1 MTSSIHK
8 KQKSRSDTRLVSVL
22 LVTFSMSAKAQIRYA
37 SKQTEHCLASRIS
50 LASALQQSLHK
61 QISARTCVLPWYSD
75 LYRSLRGIQSI
86 TIFLLFKLNTP
97 VNNYGNVGTAS
108 SLNHTFS
115 QHKLTSTSRLD
126 GLDQAL
132 YKENKKD
139 NCYMTS
145 IFTLI
150 PGTVKYAFLPLRE
163 IIFVNNT
170 YGALLRPK
178 LPD

>member
-1 MTSSIHK
+1 MCTPVEFKVMK
-8 KQKSRSDTRLVSVL
+8 KANHY
-22 LVTFSMSAKAQIRYA
+22 F
-37 SKQTEHCLASRIS
+37 
-50 LASALQQSLHK
+50 
-61 QISARTCVLPWYSD
+61 
-75 LYRSLRGIQSI
+75 
-86 TIFLLFKLNTP
+86 FLLFKLYTP
-97 VNNYGNVGTAS
+97 VNSYGNVGTAS

-126 GLDQAL
+126 QAF

-150 PGTVKYAFLPLRE
+150 PGTVKYAFLSLKE

>member
-1 MTSSIHK
+1 
-8 KQKSRSDTRLVSVL
+8 
-22 LVTFSMSAKAQIRYA
+22 MSAKAQIRYA

-50 LASALQQSLHK
+50 LASTLHQSLHK
-61 QISARTCVLPWYSD
+61 QISGLLSVP
-75 LYRSLRGIQSI
+75 RGIQSFEEI
-86 TIFLLFKLNTP
+86 KSLFFLLFKLYTP
-97 VNNYGNVGTAS
+97 VNSYGNVGTAS

-126 GLDQAL
+126 QAF

-139 NCYMTS
+139 NCYMSS

-178 LPD
+178 LPV

>member
-1 MTSSIHK
+1 MCTPVVFKVLK
-8 KQKSRSDTRLVSVL
+8 KANHY
-22 LVTFSMSAKAQIRYA
+22 F
-37 SKQTEHCLASRIS
+37 C
-50 LASALQQSLHK
+50 
-61 QISARTCVLPWYSD
+61 
-75 LYRSLRGIQSI
+75 
-86 TIFLLFKLNTP
+86 LLFKLYTP
-97 VNNYGNVGTAS
+97 VNSYGNVGTAS

-115 QHKLTSTSRLD
+115 QHKLTSTS
-126 GLDQAL
+126 AF

-170 YGALLRPK
+170 YGALIRPK
-178 LPD
+178 LPDWHNRPV

>member
-1 MTSSIHK
+1 MCTPVVFKVLK
-8 KQKSRSDTRLVSVL
+8 KANHY
-22 LVTFSMSAKAQIRYA
+22 F
-37 SKQTEHCLASRIS
+37 
-50 LASALQQSLHK
+50 
-61 QISARTCVLPWYSD
+61 
-75 LYRSLRGIQSI
+75 
-86 TIFLLFKLNTP
+86 FLLFKLYTP
-97 VNNYGNVGTAS
+97 VNSYDNVGTAS

-126 GLDQAL
+126 QAF

-150 PGTVKYAFLPLRE
+150 PGTVKYAFLPVRE
-163 IIFVNNT
+163 IILVNNT